1 MPKSAKRIRPAHDP
15 KPAKRV
21 GADQKTAK
29 EFNQSDK
36 GKGIIKPK
44 GKGRK
49 R

>member
-36 GKGIIKPK
+36 GTGADQAE
-44 GKGRK
+44 GEGS
-49 R
+49 